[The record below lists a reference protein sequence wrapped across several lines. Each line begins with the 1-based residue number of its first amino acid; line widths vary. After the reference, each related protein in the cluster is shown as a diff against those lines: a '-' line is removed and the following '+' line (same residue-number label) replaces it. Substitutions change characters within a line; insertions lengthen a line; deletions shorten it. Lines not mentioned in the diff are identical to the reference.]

1 MKVNFASRIN
11 TALFVYPLLFI
22 IAVYF
27 YLGAWLYF
35 AGASSMLKDFH
46 AAQLMTMLSDKKNG
60 LEIWFDFKKR
70 SAEEIS
76 RSPVVLTG
84 LPWLTE
90 KKTEKKETEGPES
103 ADKMGRQ
110 RAAAL
115 QAQKL
120 SGYLADLGQFRTVSF
135 LNGNGSVI
143 WSTNPGLK
151 GKELL
156 GEEFLKTVQPGRAF
170 AAAGNISGGMS
181 GKELFFAA
189 AVAVKGGKVEAI
201 VIAQPDPADLAAS
214 LRVEPGFYQTG
225 RVAIIDDNGMVVASK
240 DMTDVRKIRFN
251 VPQGEVAKVD
261 YRDGFFFIVSPLK
274 FEGLRLIATLDAS
287 EAAKPLGPMFN
298 VYLAFAGIMLFVL
311 LLQVTIVAPRIISRP
326 LDKLLKAME
335 AVGEGDLRAV
345 SLRKGFMGE
354 WELIVGGFSKMV
366 VSLSR
371 KKTTH
376 EKVSGMET
384 ADRSKVLLAEVLIV
398 EARVRLEGIRKNLDL
413 VMSGKAQPGRDIP
426 DIAGEAKALT
436 ETIDSLN
443 LLIRIKDG
451 SAKLALKKCEIRD
464 IFREA
469 EEECRSLLGGKE
481 IELIVD
487 FHVNLDDKTVN
498 SDPKV
503 LKKMI
508 SALLRNAIRV
518 TDIGTITLLASYE
531 ERDGVKYLE
540 IALSDTGRGVD
551 RQSIEWVLKE
561 GTFPSQ
567 NLDLGIA
574 REFAEELGGQIAME
588 SLQNRG
594 SVVTILIPL
603 KGSMPKNET
612 KKKS

>member
-1 MKVNFASRIN
+1 
-11 TALFVYPLLFI
+11 
-22 IAVYF
+22 
-27 YLGAWLYF
+27 
-35 AGASSMLKDFH
+35 
-46 AAQLMTMLSDKKNG
+46 
-60 LEIWFDFKKR
+60 
-70 SAEEIS
+70 
-76 RSPVVLTG
+76 
-84 LPWLTE
+84 
-90 KKTEKKETEGPES
+90 
-103 ADKMGRQ
+103 
-110 RAAAL
+110 
-115 QAQKL
+115 
-120 SGYLADLGQFRTVSF
+120 
-135 LNGNGSVI
+135 
-143 WSTNPGLK
+143 
-151 GKELL
+151 
-156 GEEFLKTVQPGRAF
+156 
-170 AAAGNISGGMS
+170 
-181 GKELFFAA
+181 
-189 AVAVKGGKVEAI
+189 
-201 VIAQPDPADLAAS
+201 
-214 LRVEPGFYQTG
+214 
-225 RVAIIDDNGMVVASK
+225 VAIIDDNGMVVASK
-240 DMTDVRKIRFN
+240 DMTDVKKIRFN

-261 YRDGFFFIVSPLK
+261 YRDGFFFIVSSLK

-287 EAAKPLGPMFN
+287 EAAKPLGPLFE
-298 VYLAFAGIMLFVL
+298 VYLAFAGVMLFVL
-311 LLQVTIVAPRIISRP
+311 LLQMTIVAPRIISRP
-326 LDKLLKAME
+326 LDKLLKAMQ

-371 KKTTH
+371 KKTTR
-376 EKVSGMET
+376 EKVPGTET

-398 EARVRLEGIRKNLDL
+398 EARVRLEGIRKNLEL
-413 VMSGKAQPGRDIP
+413 VISGKAQPGRDIP

-451 SAKLALKKCEIRD
+451 SDRLAMKKCEIRD

-487 FHVNLDDKTVN
+487 CHVNLEDKTIN

-518 TDIGTITLLASYE
+518 TDIGTITLLASHE
-531 ERDGVKYLE
+531 VRDGVKYLE

-567 NLDLGIA
+567 NLDLSIA

-594 SVVTILIPL
+594 SVVTILIPM
-603 KGSMPKNET
+603 KGVVPKNET